1 MIRALSTVARSVHSF
16 AGRRRRSPDRLST
29 VARVTGRRTD
39 DEEAAHRRLLQVLS
53 TRPVTSSSSADPAS
67 PDPGAGSTPAG
78 LSAGVAGLDVRGAFD
93 PGRRGVKALAAVAVL
108 VILVAGF
115 LAWRSR
121 PQAEPVVSQAP
132 TAAPPATAPASQGIA
147 AEIVVAVTGKVR
159 RPGLV
164 RLPPGA
170 RVADAVEAAGGV
182 LPGTDLALLNLA
194 RKVSDGELIAVGV
207 PGAAPP
213 AAGSGEPAAGPEAL
227 GTVNL
232 NTATLAQLDTLPGVG
247 PVLAQ
252 RIVDYRTSHGG
263 FKSVTELRQVDGIG
277 DARFEQLKDLVAV

>member
-1 MIRALSTVARSVHSF
+1 
-16 AGRRRRSPDRLST
+16 
-29 VARVTGRRTD
+29 
-39 DEEAAHRRLLQVLS
+39 
-53 TRPVTSSSSADPAS
+53 
-67 PDPGAGSTPAG
+67 
-78 LSAGVAGLDVRGAFD
+78 LDVRSAFD

-108 VILVAGF
+108 VILIAGF

-121 PQAEPVVSQAP
+121 PQAEPVAP
-132 TAAPPATAPASQGIA
+132 QLPAAPPSAAAQASQGA
-147 AEIVVAVTGKVR
+147 AAPQGTATEIVVAVTGKVR

-170 RVADAVEAAGGV
+170 RVADAVDAAGGF

-213 AAGSGEPAAGPEAL
+213 AEGSGGPAAAPGQEPAGK
-227 GTVNL
+227 VNL

-252 RIVDYRTSHGG
+252 RILDYRTGHGG
-263 FKSVTELRQVDGIG
+263 FKSVNELRQVDGIG